1 MISHLRTL
9 LFYRG
14 NYELVQ
20 PKKVEDFLQR
30 DIKSDIHFVST
41 TWTLVLYV
49 HLKDRSTNIPISD
62 CDDKKMKRS
71 TINEANLANNQLV
84 SKMRLLFHARSY
96 LQNGV

>member
-9 LFYRG
+9 LFCRG

-20 PKKVEDFLQR
+20 PKKVEDFPQR
-30 DIKSDIHFVST
+30 DIKSDIHHVST

-62 CDDKKMKRS
+62 
-71 TINEANLANNQLV
+71 
-84 SKMRLLFHARSY
+84 
-96 LQNGV
+96 